1 MAAQDSFPL
10 LCIMMSGFQ
19 AIACRFISWAEQA
32 AKTAIAKIMT
42 RQQGRRGRRGR
53 QRDRRRATV
62 GTQRLERLHTIDGF
76 DTQRV
81 QTQFQGFGGQ
91 GSNL

>member
-19 AIACRFISWAEQA
+19 SIAGRFISWAEQA

-42 RQQGRRGRRGR
+42 RQQGRRGR